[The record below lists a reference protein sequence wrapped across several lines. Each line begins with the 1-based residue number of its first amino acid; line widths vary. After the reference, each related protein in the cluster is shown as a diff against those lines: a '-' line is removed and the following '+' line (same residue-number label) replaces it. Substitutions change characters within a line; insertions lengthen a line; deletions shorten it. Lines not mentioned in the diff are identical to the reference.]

1 MFASTQETL
10 APTTSNL
17 FTLAADETPSR
28 TVKLSIA
35 RNALR
40 TALDLL
46 AEVVE
51 AKQAY
56 PLFSHLLL
64 EARTD
69 RLRMRGVGLYNTLQC
84 DVEAEVQ
91 HTGSFCLPAK
101 KLADIVRHLPA
112 ATIDL
117 TSNAEAATLKCGDS
131 RFKLKTHAT
140 DEFPALA
147 EATETIA
154 TVPSELLLTMLRTVL
169 FAAARTAD
177 NGRYALEGAQLS
189 FSPTG
194 LRVVATDGHR
204 LLCVERADITRD
216 DSVTLLLPRPSL
228 PIILKLLS
236 VEPGE
241 VQLRRNENKLVFQ
254 HGTRLLA
261 CTLLDGAF
269 PDCEPILLQ
278 EFQHELTLEGT
289 MFQAAIQ
296 RMAVF
301 GTEGTGSSFGIIRF
315 HFAPDG
321 SASRY
326 EVQSFA
332 PGSGEGQEE
341 ILPLTADAQEAV
353 TISFNGRY
361 LLEFARAI
369 SASSITIQ
377 YNDARTSV
385 ALSPATDDGCVVRYI
400 LMPCLV

>member
-10 APTTSNL
+10 APTASNL
-17 FTLAADETPSR
+17 FTLVTDNSSNR
-28 TVKLSIA
+28 TVKLAIA

-51 AKQAY
+51 TKQAS

-64 EARTD
+64 EARAD
-69 RLRMRGVGLYNTLQC
+69 RVRLRGVGLYNTLQC
-84 DVEAEVQ
+84 DVEADVQ
-91 HTGSFCLPAK
+91 QTGSFCLPAK

-112 ATIDL
+112 TTIDL
-117 TSNAEAATLKCGDS
+117 TSNDEAATLKCGDS
-131 RFKLKTHAT
+131 RFKLKTLAAN
-140 DEFPALA
+140 EFPALT
-147 EATETIA
+147 EANETIA
-154 TVPSELLLTMLRTVL
+154 TIPSELLLTMLRTVL

-177 NGRYALEGAQLS
+177 NGRYALEGAELT

-216 DSVTLLLPRPSL
+216 DSVILLLPRHSL
-228 PIILKLLS
+228 QVILKFLS

-241 VQLRRNENKLVFQ
+241 VQLRRNENKLIFQ

-269 PDCEPILLQ
+269 PDCEPILAT
-278 EFQHELTLEGT
+278 EFQHALTLEGT
-289 MFQAAIQ
+289 LFQAAMQ
-296 RMAVF
+296 RMGVF
-301 GTEGTGSSFGIIRF
+301 GTEGSGTSFGVIRF

-321 SASRY
+321 SASQY

-341 ILPLTADAQEAV
+341 ILPLTANAQEAV

-369 SASSITIQ
+369 SASAITIQ

>member
-1 MFASTQETL
+1 
-10 APTTSNL
+10 
-17 FTLAADETPSR
+17 
-28 TVKLSIA
+28 
-35 RNALR
+35 LR
-40 TALDLL
+40 AELNLL

-51 AKQAY
+51 TNQAS
-56 PLFSHLLL
+56 PLFSYLLL
-64 EARTD
+64 EARAD
-69 RLRMRGVGLYNTLQC
+69 RVRLRGVGLDNTLQC
-84 DVEAEVQ
+84 DVEADVQ

-117 TSNAEAATLKCGDS
+117 TSNAEAATLRCGDS
-131 RFKLKTHAT
+131 RFKLKTLAA
-140 DEFPALA
+140 DEFPVLA

-154 TVPSELLLTMLRTVL
+154 TVPSEILLTMLRTVL
-169 FAAARTAD
+169 FVTAKTAN
-177 NGRYALEGAQLS
+177 NGRYALEGAELT

-216 DSVTLLLPRPSL
+216 EPVTLLLPRHSL
-228 PIILKLLS
+228 QIILKLLS

-241 VQLRRNENKLVFQ
+241 VQLRRSENKLIFQ

-269 PDCEPILLQ
+269 PDCEPILSQ
-278 EFQHELTLEGT
+278 EFQHALTLEGT
-289 MFQAAIQ
+289 LFQAAIQ

-301 GTEGTGSSFGIIRF
+301 GTEGTGAAFGLIRF

-321 SASRY
+321 SANQY
-326 EVQSFA
+326 EVQSVA
-332 PGSGEGQEE
+332 PGSGEGSEE
-341 ILPLTADAQEAV
+341 IIPLTADTQEAI

-369 SASSITIQ
+369 SASTITIQ

-385 ALSPATDDGCVVRYI
+385 ALLPATDDGCVVRYI
-400 LMPCLV
+400 LMPCLM

>member
-1 MFASTQETL
+1 MFASTQEIT
-10 APTTSNL
+10 APAANNL
-17 FTLAADETPSR
+17 FTLADNEAPAR
-28 TVKLSIA
+28 HVKLSVT

-40 TALDLL
+40 TELDLL

-56 PLFSHLLL
+56 RLFSHLLL
-64 EARTD
+64 EARAD
-69 RLRMRGVGLYNTLQC
+69 RLRLRGVGLYNTLQC
-84 DVEAEVQ
+84 DVDAEVQ
-91 HTGSFCLPAK
+91 QIGSVCLPAK
-101 KLADIVRHLPA
+101 KLAEIIRHLPA

-131 RFKLKTHAT
+131 RFKFKTLAA

-154 TVPSELLLTMLRTVL
+154 TIPGEILLAMLRTVV
-169 FAAARTAD
+169 FAASRTAD

-189 FSPTG
+189 FSPAG
-194 LRVVATDGHR
+194 LRVIATDGHR
-204 LLCVERADITRD
+204 LLCVERADITRNEP
-216 DSVTLLLPRPSL
+216 VTLLLPRHSL

-236 VEPGE
+236 VAPGE
-241 VQLRRNENKLVFQ
+241 VQLRRNDNKIVFQ

-269 PDCEPILLQ
+269 PDCEPILAT
-278 EFQHELTLEGT
+278 EFQHELTLEGA
-289 MFQAAIQ
+289 MFQSAIQ

-301 GTEGTGSSFGIIRF
+301 GIEGTGTTFGVIKF

-326 EVQSFA
+326 EVQSHS
-332 PGSGEGQEE
+332 PVGGEGHEE
-341 ILPLTADAQEAV
+341 ILPLTADSQAAV
-353 TISFNGRY
+353 TIGFNGRY

-369 SASSITIQ
+369 SAPSITIQ

-385 ALSPATDDGCVVRYI
+385 AISPATDDGCVVRYI

>member
-10 APTTSNL
+10 APTANNL
-17 FTLAADETPSR
+17 FTLAAVETPNR
-28 TVKLSIA
+28 NIKLSIA

-40 TALDLL
+40 IALDLL

-64 EARTD
+64 EARAD
-69 RLRMRGVGLYNTLQC
+69 RLRLRGVGLYNTLQC
-84 DVEAEVQ
+84 DVEADVQ
-91 HTGSFCLPAK
+91 QTGSFCLPAK

-117 TSNAEAATLKCGDS
+117 ISNAEAATLKCGDS

-147 EATETIA
+147 EANETIA
-154 TVPSELLLTMLRTVL
+154 TIPIEILLTMLRTVL

-177 NGRYALEGAQLS
+177 NGRYALEGAQLT

-204 LLCVERADITRD
+204 LLCVERSDLTRD
-216 DSVTLLLPRPSL
+216 DSVILLLPRHSL
-228 PIILKLLS
+228 PLILKFLS

-278 EFQHELTLEGT
+278 EFQHALTLEGT

-301 GTEGTGSSFGIIRF
+301 GTEGTGSSFGVIRF

-321 SASRY
+321 STSRY

-361 LLEFARAI
+361 LLDFARTI
-369 SASSITIQ
+369 SASAITIQ

-385 ALSPATDDGCVVRYI
+385 AISPATDNGCVVRYI